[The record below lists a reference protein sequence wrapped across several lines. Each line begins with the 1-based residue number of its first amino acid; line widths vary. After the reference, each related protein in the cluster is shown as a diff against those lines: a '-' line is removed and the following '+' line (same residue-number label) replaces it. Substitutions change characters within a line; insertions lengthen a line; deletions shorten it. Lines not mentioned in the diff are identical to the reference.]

1 MKIAAIADLHCRVTS
16 TGTIEPLLAGVGT
29 ADVLLLAGDL
39 TDTGLPAEMEV
50 LLAELASL
58 EMPIIAVLGNH
69 DHESDAG
76 ERLAKM
82 LAAAGIL
89 LLDGTVHEIGDVG
102 FVGTKGFC
110 GGFDRHFIQPFGER
124 ALKEFIEVSLTE
136 AVALENALSKL
147 HCPHKVALLHYA
159 PIRATV
165 EGEPPELHAFLG
177 SSRLGNALDRHE
189 VDVAVHGHAHYGSL
203 TGKTEAGTPV
213 HNVCRFVR
221 ERADLT
227 PYCLFEVPEH
237 DLD

>member
-16 TGTIEPLLAGVGT
+16 AGEIQPLLEGVET

-50 LLAELASL
+50 LLAELAFL
-58 EMPIIAVLGNH
+58 EIPIIAVLGNH
-69 DHESDAG
+69 DHESDAR

-82 LAAAGIL
+82 LADAGIL
-89 LLDGTVHEIGDVG
+89 LLEGTAHEIGDVG
-102 FVGTKGFC
+102 FAGTKGFC
-110 GGFDRHFIQPFGER
+110 GGFDRYFIQPFGER
-124 ALKEFIEVSLTE
+124 SLKEFIEASLTE

-177 SSRLGNALDRHE
+177 SSRLGNALDRND
-189 VDVAVHGHAHYGSL
+189 VDVAFHGHAHYGAL
-203 TGKTEAGTPV
+203 LGQTPAGTPV

-221 ERADLT
+221 QRADLE
-227 PYCLFEVPEH
+227 PYCIFEVS
-237 DLD
+237 